1 MYNYF
6 YYSTNLKNLVIN
18 LTSYESKLWNYVHI
32 LNNNNNSI
40 IFFFI
45 LLLLMVYYFNIF
57 KFFKLNII
65 YNFLF
70 FIVFINL
77 LEKKIHVISFF
88 VQKFINII
96 LNNGV
101 ILIHPLCMYI
111 CYCLFLILI
120 FLFLKKTKNNWF
132 IILNFNKFKKKLI
145 FFSFNALFLG
155 SY

>member
-1 MYNYF
+1 
-6 YYSTNLKNLVIN
+6 
-18 LTSYESKLWNYVHI
+18 
-32 LNNNNNSI
+32 
-40 IFFFI
+40 
-45 LLLLMVYYFNIF
+45 MVYYFNIF